1 MNITTAVFRPWLLYT
16 VQSNFAFILFEFFSV
31 PKFSTPEP
39 TMKRAF
45 NFFRFVFTPLLLFS
59 FFIWLWHVWTGF
71 YFELLYSEFRTNQ
84 QCGFEPCKCHEQEKS
99 IFQVCFRSAPSFHL
113 SHLIMVCLDRFVF
126 WSSWFG
132 ISAKPT
138 TVNNVDLNPAFVRS
152 RGWLVC
158 FRESWLS
165 ASTMVNR

>member
-1 MNITTAVFRPWLLYT
+1 MNRTRKIELRMNITTAVFRPWLLYT

-31 PKFSTPEP
+31 PKFSTPTIHDE
-39 TMKRAF
+39 TSIQ
-45 NFFRFVFTPLLLFS
+45 FFQVCFHSASSVHL
-59 FFIWLWHVWTGF
+59 FIWLWHVFTGL
-71 YFELLYSEFRTNQ
+71 YFDLLYSEFRTNQ
-84 QCGFEPCKCHEQEKS
+84 QCGFEPCKCHGQEKS

-138 TVNNVDLNPAFVRS
+138 TVNNVDLNPAF
-152 RGWLVC
+152 
-158 FRESWLS
+158 RES
-165 ASTMVNR
+165 R